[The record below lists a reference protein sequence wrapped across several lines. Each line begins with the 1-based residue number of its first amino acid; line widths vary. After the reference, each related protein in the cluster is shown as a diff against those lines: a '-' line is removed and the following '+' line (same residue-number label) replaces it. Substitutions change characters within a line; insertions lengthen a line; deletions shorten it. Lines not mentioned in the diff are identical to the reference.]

1 MPESHYAEHR
11 PVGSPDRRRG
21 KRWVLS
27 HQIEDKD
34 GELGI
39 AGHSINSRVSLH
51 APGPFPRLAR
61 MLSLVTI
68 FSGFLGA
75 GILVATPLGAQGIAG
90 TLVQTE
96 TGAPIEGASV
106 VLLNRSGDQVDWRLT
121 DASGRFGLP
130 RIQAGT
136 YLLRADRIG
145 HAGVLSDSIVVE
157 PGVTT
162 VYRLET
168 PVEAIL
174 LAGIDVTSSSRCEL
188 RPGRG
193 ASTAAV
199 WEEARK
205 ALEATSRTTD
215 LGVYRYVIRHYER
228 ELDDRG
234 REVRSEQS
242 RIQRGVMANPF
253 LSLNV
258 EILLERGFMHSD
270 GDGFVYYAPDA
281 DVLLSDRFLD
291 SHCMSLTEGEGEAE
305 GLLGLSFEPTEN
317 RGVPDISGVLWVDPE
332 DAELQWLDYRY
343 EFLNVP
349 NSDRLGGKIQFY
361 GLPNGTWIVREW
373 YIRMPLLEGII
384 EPNRLTPRIRL
395 VGIKEDGALI
405 VRVNDLEGG
414 LVLDSGAG
422 IIEGVVLDSEISEP
436 VAGVVVLLDD
446 STRITTDRDGRFRV
460 TALVEGYYGLRVFNP
475 VLDSLG
481 YSPEQVFLEVSP
493 GEVASVRLQLRS
505 LDQVMTEVCAP
516 DDLSEYE
523 GILAGFARLDSGD
536 PAPGAEITVRWRDE
550 VVAIAGGLL
559 AVNQTLTTT
568 PLRDDGFFLMC
579 GVPRNRRVEI
589 MAEWNGVESRPEP
602 VDLTTTQRVSRRD
615 ITILGGR

>member
-1 MPESHYAEHR
+1 M
-11 PVGSPDRRRG
+11 
-21 KRWVLS
+21 
-27 HQIEDKD
+27 
-34 GELGI
+34 GI
-39 AGHSINSRVSLH
+39 AGHSIDSHVGLH
-51 APGPFPRLAR
+51 APGPFPHLAR

-121 DASGRFGLP
+121 DASGRFGFP

-145 HAGVLSDSIVVE
+145 HASVLSDSIMVE

-193 ASTAAV
+193 AATAAV
-199 WEEARK
+199 WEEARN

-234 REVRSEQS
+234 REVKSEQS

-373 YIRMPLLEGII
+373 YIRMPLLEATLGIDQQT
-384 EPNRLTPRIRL
+384 RLIGLREQGSL
-395 VGIKEDGALI
+395 VLS
-405 VRVNDLEGG
+405 VNNLQGD

-422 IIEGVVLDSEISEP
+422 IIEGVVLLPEGSDP
-436 VAGVVVLLDD
+436 VVGVVVILDD
-446 STRITTDRDGRFRV
+446 STPVTTDEDGRFRF
-460 TALVEGYYGLRVFNP
+460 TALAQGYHGLRVLNP

-481 YSPEQVFLEVSP
+481 LPADPGFFEVSA
-493 GEVASVRLQLRS
+493 GEVTSASLRFS
-505 LDQVMTEVCAP
+505 SIQTVLTEKCGPVERP
-516 DDLSEYE
+516 GFE
-523 GILAGFARLDSGD
+523 GILTGFALDENGD
-536 PAPGAEITVRWRDE
+536 PLPGARVSVAWEEFEQQGGTFGTVHK
-550 VVAIAGGLL
+550 V
-559 AVNQTLTTT
+559 LTTSEL
-568 PLRDDGFFLMC
+568 PDDALFLVCGLPRDRAVDLT
-579 GVPRNRRVEI
+579 V
-589 MAEWNGVESRPEP
+589 EWNGIESRIERFQ
-602 VDLTTTQRVSRRD
+602 LSRAQRVSRRN
-615 ITILGGR
+615 ITIRGGR

>member
-1 MPESHYAEHR
+1 MPESYYPGHR

-27 HQIEDKD
+27 YLIEDKD

-51 APGPFPRLAR
+51 ALGPFPRLAR

-75 GILVATPLGAQGIAG
+75 GILVATPLDAQGIAG

-121 DASGRFGLP
+121 DASGRFGFP

-145 HAGVLSDSIVVE
+145 HASVLSDSIVVE

-215 LGVYRYVIRHYER
+215 LGVYSYVIRHYER

-258 EILLERGFMHSD
+258 EILFERGFMHSD

-305 GLLGLSFEPTEN
+305 GLLGLLFEPTEN

-373 YIRMPLLEGII
+373 YIRMPLLEATLGIDQQT
-384 EPNRLTPRIRL
+384 RLIGLREQGSL
-395 VGIKEDGALI
+395 VLS
-405 VRVNDLEGG
+405 VNNLQGD

-422 IIEGVVLDSEISEP
+422 IIEGVVLLPGGSDP
-436 VAGVVVLLDD
+436 VVGVVVILDD
-446 STRITTDRDGRFRV
+446 STPVTTDEDGRFRF
-460 TALVEGYYGLRVFNP
+460 TALAQGYHGLRVLNP

-481 YSPEQVFLEVSP
+481 LPAEPVFFEVSA
-493 GEVASVRLQLRS
+493 GEVTSASLRFS
-505 LDQVMTEVCAP
+505 SIQTVLTEKCGPAERP
-516 DDLSEYE
+516 GFE
-523 GILAGFARLDSGD
+523 GILTGFALDENGD
-536 PAPGAEITVRWRDE
+536 PLPGARVSVAWEEFEQQGRTFGTVHK
-550 VVAIAGGLL
+550 V
-559 AVNQTLTTT
+559 LTTSEL
-568 PLRDDGFFLMC
+568 PDDALFLVCGLPRDRTVDLT
-579 GVPRNRRVEI
+579 V
-589 MAEWNGVESRPEP
+589 EWNGIESRIERFQ
-602 VDLTTTQRVSRRD
+602 LSRAQRVSRRN
-615 ITILGGR
+615 ITIRGGR

>member
-1 MPESHYAEHR
+1 MM
-11 PVGSPDRRRG
+11 
-21 KRWVLS
+21 
-27 HQIEDKD
+27 
-34 GELGI
+34 
-39 AGHSINSRVSLH
+39 AGH
-51 APGPFPRLAR
+51 GPDSSVRLPALR
-61 MLSLVTI
+61 PCLGAMRLW
-68 FSGFLGA
+68 FLGA
-75 GILVATPLGAQGIAG
+75 TFSWLLGAVPLVTARLDAQAIIG
-90 TLVQTE
+90 TLVAAD
-96 TGAPIEGASV
+96 TGAPLEGAAV
-106 VLLNRSGDQVDWRLT
+106 ILLSPAGDQIDWRLT
-121 DASGRFGLP
+121 DAAGRFAFRGL
-130 RIQAGT
+130 QAGT
-136 YLLRADRIG
+136 YSLRADRIG
-145 HAGVLSDSIVVE
+145 HASVISAPISVEDDATVVQK
-157 PGVTT
+157 
-162 VYRLET
+162 LEA
-168 PVEAIL
+168 PVEAIM
-174 LAGIDVTSSSRCEL
+174 LAGIEVGSSRRCEV
-188 RPGRG
+188 RPGPG
-193 ASTAAV
+193 MSTATV

-205 ALEATSRTTD
+205 ALEATSRTRGQG
-215 LGVYRYVIRHYER
+215 LYRYVIRRYER
-228 ELDDRG
+228 ELDARG
-234 REVRSEQS
+234 RRVRSEQS
-242 RIQRGVMANPF
+242 RILRGQVFATPF
-253 LSLNV
+253 RALAV
-258 EILLERGFMHSD
+258 ENLLRN
-270 GDGFVYYAPDA
+270 GFVRPDDEGSFYYAPDA
-281 DVLLSDRFLD
+281 GILLSDPFLD
-291 SHCMSLTEGEGEAE
+291 THCMSLEEGKDEAE
-305 GLLGLSFEPTEN
+305 GLIGLSFEPTED
-317 RGVPDISGVLWVDPE
+317 RGVTDISGVLWLDPE
-332 DAELQWLDYRY
+332 SAELQWLDYRY
-343 EFLNVP
+343 EFLDVP
-349 NSDRLGGKIQFY
+349 NSERLGGRLRFD
-361 GLPNGTWIVREW
+361 GLPNGTWIVTEW

>member
-1 MPESHYAEHR
+1 ME
-11 PVGSPDRRRG
+11 
-21 KRWVLS
+21 K
-27 HQIEDKD
+27 
-34 GELGI
+34 LGI
-39 AGHSINSRVSLH
+39 AGHSIDSRVGLH
-51 APGPFPRLAR
+51 APGPFPHLAR

-121 DASGRFGLP
+121 DASGRFGFP

-145 HAGVLSDSIVVE
+145 HASVLSDSIMVE

-373 YIRMPLLEGII
+373 YIRMPLLEATLGIDQQT
-384 EPNRLTPRIRL
+384 RLIGLREQGSL
-395 VGIKEDGALI
+395 VLS
-405 VRVNDLEGG
+405 VNNLQGD

-422 IIEGVVLDSEISEP
+422 IIEGVVLLPEGSDP
-436 VAGVVVLLDD
+436 VVGVVVLLDD
-446 STRITTDRDGRFRV
+446 STRVTTDEDGRFRF
-460 TALVEGYYGLRVFNP
+460 TALAQGYHGLRVFNP

-481 YSPEQVFLEVSP
+481 LSAEPVFFEVSA
-493 GEVASVRLQLRS
+493 GEVTSASLRFS
-505 LDQVMTEVCAP
+505 SIQTVLTEKCGPVERP
-516 DDLSEYE
+516 GFE
-523 GILAGFARLDSGD
+523 GILTGFALDENGD
-536 PAPGAEITVRWRDE
+536 PLPGARVSVAWEEFEQQGGTFGTVHK
-550 VVAIAGGLL
+550 V
-559 AVNQTLTTT
+559 LTTSEL
-568 PLRDDGFFLMC
+568 PDDALFLVCGLPRDRAVDLT
-579 GVPRNRRVEI
+579 V
-589 MAEWNGVESRPEP
+589 EWNGIESRI
-602 VDLTTTQRVSRRD
+602 DRFQLSRALRVSRRN
-615 ITILGGR
+615 ITIRGGR